1 MRTLATLKNVDSED
15 CKKIILR
22 NLSRVLEIRI
32 IDIDTDNGILHFLCN
47 GQKAFEEVKKELIR
61 IGYPIQKYTN
71 KFPINTDFNTTR
83 KTLAT
88 IIQ

>member
-32 IDIDTDNGILHFLCN
+32 VDIDVENGILYFIYS
-47 GQKAFEEVKKELIR
+47 GEKAFEQVKKELRR
-61 IGYPIQKYTN
+61 IGYPIQNYTN
-71 KFPINTDFNTTR
+71 KFPTKTDFITTS
-83 KTLAT
+83 KNLVSTL
-88 IIQ
+88 